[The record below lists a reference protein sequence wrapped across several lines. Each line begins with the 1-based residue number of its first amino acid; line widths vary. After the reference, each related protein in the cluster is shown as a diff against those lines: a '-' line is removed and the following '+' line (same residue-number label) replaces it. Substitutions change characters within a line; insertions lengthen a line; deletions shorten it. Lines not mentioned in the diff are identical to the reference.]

1 MDLRIKMVGSLEI
14 LLRSET
20 SSNQSAVND
29 RLMHG
34 RFCEDDVQ
42 FPHTLRV
49 VELERWSV

>member
-1 MDLRIKMVGSLEI
+1 MVGSLEI

-34 RFCEDDVQ
+34 RFCEVDVQ
-42 FPHTLRV
+42 FPPHTLRV